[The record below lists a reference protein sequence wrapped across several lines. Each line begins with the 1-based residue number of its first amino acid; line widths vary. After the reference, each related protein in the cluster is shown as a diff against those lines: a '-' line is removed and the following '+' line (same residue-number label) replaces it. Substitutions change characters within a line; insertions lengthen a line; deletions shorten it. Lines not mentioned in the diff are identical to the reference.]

1 MGPHHGSVSV
11 INLALL
17 VIWLSVAGCVSTYG
31 RDFMPTPG
39 VPDQYTYR
47 VYVSGMSEAFTGSQQ
62 SDDRAKEDI
71 EEFMRDQGYE
81 SYELIDRTKTMI
93 PTSYFEYTVRFAPP
107 KAP

>member
-1 MGPHHGSVSV
+1 MKPRREIVRL
-11 INLALL
+11 IDLTLL
-17 VIWLSVAGCVSTYG
+17 LTWLSVAGCVSTYG
-31 RDFMPTPG
+31 RDFIPTPG